1 MTTPTVRQHRHLLQ
15 LQHWRLVLR
24 ANRRLVLLLLRSSLL
39 LLFFFLSSSTSLL
52 HHNHISALTTHHHS
66 HHHYIPPPPSP
77 TSLTAHHHANT
88 QTDWAQYSLRQTY
101 KKAGGILYKQSV
113 LTPAEFTAVQM
124 AIEQLNLKLTEEK
137 ESSFAT
143 NRIGAVIEKESDV
156 YKILSCDEGSLCR
169 LVNGLAYGDDVDN
182 DDGSNE
188 KEEDLGKM
196 ILSPDIPIEIR
207 IYEKAKAGMEW
218 HYDDVIY
225 QNTKQ
230 IEVVFTLENTSDC
243 CTMWRPHDQPI
254 LAAAISTTTTSQQ
267 DDSITSGRKQE
278 NNKNINNF
286 RVESVQT
293 TPNSAILIKAGSV
306 EHKVS
311 SLSYGRRVILKMA
324 FVREGALMS
333 DEMRN
338 HVSHHNGSGSVGKRK
353 RRKKKR

>member
-1 MTTPTVRQHRHLLQ
+1 MKTKLFILVAMTTPTVGQHRHLLQ
-15 LQHWRLVLR
+15 LQHWWLAMR
-24 ANRRLVLLLLRSSLL
+24 ANRRLVLLLQSSLL
-39 LLFFFLSSSTSLL
+39 LLFLLSSTSSL
-52 HHNHISALTTHHHS
+52 HHHHISALTTHHS
-66 HHHYIPPPPSP
+66 HHHYIPTTPSP
-77 TSLTAHHHANT
+77 TSLTAHNRANT

-169 LVNGLAYGDDVDN
+169 LVNGLAHDDDD

-218 HYDDVIY
+218 HVDDVIY

-254 LAAAISTTTTSQQ
+254 LAAISTTTTSQQ

-278 NNKNINNF
+278 NINNF

>member
-1 MTTPTVRQHRHLLQ
+1 
-15 LQHWRLVLR
+15 
-24 ANRRLVLLLLRSSLL
+24 
-39 LLFFFLSSSTSLL
+39 
-52 HHNHISALTTHHHS
+52 
-66 HHHYIPPPPSP
+66 
-77 TSLTAHHHANT
+77 
-88 QTDWAQYSLRQTY
+88 
-101 KKAGGILYKQSV
+101 
-113 LTPAEFTAVQM
+113 M

-169 LVNGLAYGDDVDN
+169 LVNGLAHDDDDDDDDD
-182 DDGSNE
+182 DDGSNG
-188 KEEDLGKM
+188 EEDLGKM

-218 HYDDVIY
+218 HVDDVIY

-278 NNKNINNF
+278 NINNF

-311 SLSYGRRVILKMA
+311 SLSYGRSLRDLY
-324 FVREGALMS
+324 LTSS
-333 DEMRN
+333 DELY
-338 HVSHHNGSGSVGKRK
+338 
-353 RRKKKR
+353 